1 MSRAA
6 GKHAVAV
13 LGAGSWGTAL
23 AILLAGRGL
32 GVVLWGRDST
42 RVADLEREHENRRYL
57 PGVPIPE
64 SIAASDD
71 LAASVAGREAVVFA
85 VPAAALAPV
94 AAQAAPHLAPD
105 ALLVCAAK
113 GMDPETL
120 HRPSELLASGLGSGH
135 GAAERWRIAVLA
147 GPSLAREVARHQP
160 TAVVTAARRELDAV
174 AARDLFHSDTFR
186 VYSNTDLVGVEIGVA
201 VKNVIAIAAGM
212 SDGLGFGD
220 NTRGALLT
228 RGLAEMTRFGA
239 HLGAREETFYGL
251 AGMGDLIAT
260 CASRLSRNRHVGE
273 QLGRGRPLARVL
285 GEMVH
290 VAEGVPTARAVHR
303 QAERLGI
310 AMPITAQVHAVL
322 YEGQDARAMMT
333 ALMSR
338 EPKPEVV

>member
-1 MSRAA
+1 MSRTAPPA
-6 GKHAVAV
+6 RAVAV

-23 AILLAGRGL
+23 AILLAGRGV
-32 GVVLWGRDST
+32 GVVLWGRDSA
-42 RVADLEREHENRRYL
+42 RVAALESEHENRRYL
-57 PGVPIPE
+57 PGVPLPE

-71 LAASVAGREAVVFA
+71 LAESVAGREAVVFA
-85 VPAAALAPV
+85 VPAAALAAV
-94 AAQAAPHLAPD
+94 AAQVMPHLAPD
-105 ALLVCAAK
+105 ALLICAAK
-113 GMDPETL
+113 GMDPESL
-120 HRPSELLASGLGSGH
+120 RRPSEMLAAGLGTPD
-135 GAAERWRIAVLA
+135 RRRIAVLA

-160 TAVVTAARRELDAV
+160 TAVVAAARQEPDAV

-228 RGLAEMTRFGA
+228 RGLAEMTRLGL

-273 QLGRGRPLARVL
+273 QLGRGRPLARIL

-303 QAERLGI
+303 LAERLGI
-310 AMPITAQVHAVL
+310 EMPITAQVHAVL

-338 EPKPEVV
+338 EPKAEVV

>member
-1 MSRAA
+1 MNRTAP
-6 GKHAVAV
+6 HAVAV

-23 AILLAGRGL
+23 AILLAGRGF
-32 GVVLWGRDST
+32 GVVLWGRDAT
-42 RVADLEREHENRRYL
+42 RVAALESEHENRRYL
-57 PGVPIPE
+57 PGVPLPE

-85 VPAAALAPV
+85 VPAAALAQV
-94 AAQAAPHLAPD
+94 AAQVTPHLAPD
-105 ALLVCAAK
+105 ALLICAAK

-120 HRPSELLASGLGSGH
+120 RRPSEILASGLG
-135 GAAERWRIAVLA
+135 APERRRIAVLA

-160 TAVVTAARRELDAV
+160 TAVVAAARRETDAV

-228 RGLAEMTRFGA
+228 RGLAEMTRLGA

-273 QLGRGRPLARVL
+273 QLGRGRPLPRIL

-310 AMPITAQVHAVL
+310 EMPITAQVHAVL